1 MQAYGLQTLAQSSI
15 HLQSK
20 KNAEN
25 LRPLDFK
32 NMYMK
37 NRNADNLFV
46 Q

>member
-20 KNAEN
+20 KTVED

-37 NRNADNLFV
+37 SRNANNLFV